1 MTYLA
6 RGVQRVPPELLAPA
20 QTLEGLEDVS
30 VLDDPTVLADT
41 LTLDEVLVP
50 AGQRPAPQARS
61 CPDPDQPDL
70 DQPDLDQPS
79 PDQPSLQEMAAAAGL
94 ATVEIVEWR
103 DLEHPE
109 AGGSEVHAARI
120 AQRWARAGIDVV
132 VRASRAPGAAP
143 ETSYDGY
150 RVLRPAGRYAVFP
163 TVAAQ
168 AISGRRAQPD
178 GVVEVWNGMPFLSP
192 LWSRGPR
199 TVFIHH
205 VHDGMWDLVLPAPLA
220 RLGKAMERWMAPPLY
235 RGTPVVTL
243 SESSRQAIVG
253 LLRLAPQQ
261 VTVVPPGID
270 ERFSPGPGRSP
281 HPLVV
286 AVGRLV
292 GYKRFDLLVDVLVR
306 LRERVPDL
314 QAVIAGEGSEQAAL
328 QARIDGYGASSWLQL
343 AGRVPEG
350 TLTELYRKAWV
361 LASTSAFEGWGMTI
375 TEAAACATPAV
386 VSRIPGHI
394 DAVHHGRSGLL
405 TDSPGEMEDA
415 LASVLLDSA
424 VRRRLGRGA
433 ELRAGELS
441 WDRTAAATL
450 RVLADDARRRR
461 PSRG

>member
-6 RGVQRVPPELLAPA
+6 RGVQGIAPELLTPAP
-20 QTLEGLEDVS
+20 TLDDLEGVS
-30 VLDDPTVLADT
+30 VLEGPPTMADELLLEGVLA
-41 LTLDEVLVP
+41 P
-50 AGQRPAPQARS
+50 AGLRPARR
-61 CPDPDQPDL
+61 DL
-70 DQPDLDQPS
+70 EEPGL
-79 PDQPSLQEMAAAAGL
+79 EEIAATAGL
-94 ATVEIVEWR
+94 ASVEIVEWR

-132 VRASRAPGAAP
+132 VHASRAPGAQPQA
-143 ETSYDGY
+143 SYDGY
-150 RVLRPAGRYAVFP
+150 RVLRPAGRYTVFP
-163 TVAAQ
+163 AVAAQ
-168 AISGRRAQPD
+168 ALSRRRVQPD

-243 SESSRQAIVG
+243 SESSRHAIVD
-253 LLRLAPQQ
+253 LLRFSPSQ

-281 HPLVV
+281 RPLVV

-314 QAVIAGEGSEQAAL
+314 AAVIAGEGSEQAAL
-328 QARIDGYGASSWLQL
+328 QARIDRYGASSWLQL
-343 AGRVPEG
+343 AGRVPDG
-350 TLTELYRKAWV
+350 ALIELYRSAWV

-394 DAVHHGRSGLL
+394 DAVRHGRSGLL
-405 TDSPGEMEDA
+405 TDSAAQMEDG
-415 LASVLLDSA
+415 LASVLLDA
-424 VRRRLGRGA
+424 DLRRRLGRGA
-433 ELRAGELS
+433 EERAGELT

-450 RVLADDARRRR
+450 RVLAGDALRRRR
-461 PSRG
+461 ARG